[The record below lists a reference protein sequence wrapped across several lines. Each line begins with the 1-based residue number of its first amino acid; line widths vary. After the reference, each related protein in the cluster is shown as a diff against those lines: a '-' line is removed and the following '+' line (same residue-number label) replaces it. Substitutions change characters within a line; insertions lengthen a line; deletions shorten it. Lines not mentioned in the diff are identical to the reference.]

1 MQRNQIYK
9 LVLTA
14 LFIAAGLVL
23 STFSQ
28 MIYFSGGAG
37 MRIGFSSYI
46 SVLPA
51 FLFGPV
57 YGGVSMGIMDVL
69 AFVIKPDGAYLFPLT
84 LTAIL
89 GGVIRGYMW
98 KYLKDKTLA
107 FRPCILIFIIIFLF
121 GAANFLL
128 SGTATA
134 YGRYIAGF
142 GKKTAFLT
150 ILPMAFSL
158 TSALLLLI
166 NRAAGETKLYSEKY
180 INVLAVL
187 MTSNIIVTTLN
198 TILLME
204 LIPSLSE
211 LAFIYFY
218 LPRLAEEIANTS
230 IQSYVVSY
238 LVKLSGQ
245 LHKLN

>member
-1 MQRNQIYK
+1 MQRNQIHK

-37 MRIGFSSYI
+37 MRIGISSYV

-57 YGGVSMGIMDVL
+57 YGGVSMGIMDIL
-69 AFVIKPDGAYLFPLT
+69 AFIIKPDGAYLFPLT

-89 GGVIRGYMW
+89 GGVIRGFMW
-98 KYLKDKTLA
+98 KYLKNKKLA
-107 FRPCILIFIIIFLF
+107 FWPCLSIFAFIFLI
-121 GAANFLL
+121 GAANFAL
-128 SGTATA
+128 SGTPNP
-134 YGRYIAGF
+134 YGEYIAGF
-142 GKKTAFLT
+142 GKKTVFLT
-150 ILPMAFSL
+150 ILPMAFSII
-158 TSALLLLI
+158 SAGILLI
-166 NRAAGETKLYSEKY
+166 NKALGKTKLYSEKY

-187 MTSNIIVTTLN
+187 MTANITVTTLN
-198 TILLME
+198 TILLMK

-211 LAFIYFY
+211 LAFMYFY
-218 LPRLAEEIANTS
+218 LPRLVEEIANTS

-238 LVKLSGQ
+238 LIKLSGQ
-245 LHKLN
+245 LQKLH